1 MPEPRLLHLPE
12 QVVVFRVGKSCYGLD
27 ISIVEEILG
36 EVEVTKVP
44 DAPAGVVGIS
54 RVRKSVVPVF
64 DLFWKFGAD
73 EPVDAAETRMIIVQ
87 HRDGTVALRVGTVEE
102 VVTLPDD
109 AYQNV
114 RAPGETSSLSYLRGV
129 AQWGEELVL
138 WIDPEPLIPSL
149 AATLATAA

>member
-1 MPEPRLLHLPE
+1 MSEPRLLHLPE

-44 DAPAGVVGIS
+44 EAPTGVVGIA
-54 RVRKSVVPVF
+54 RVRKHVVPVF
-64 DLFWKFGAD
+64 DLFWKFGVD
-73 EPVDAAETRMIIVQ
+73 EPAEGQETRVIMVH
-87 HRDGTVALRVGTVEE
+87 HREGTVALLVGAVEE
-102 VVTLPDD
+102 VVNLPAE

-114 RAPGETSSLSYLRGV
+114 RAPGQTSSLSYLRGV

-138 WIDPEPLIPSL
+138 WIDPEPLIPAL
-149 AATLATAA
+149 VATLANAA